1 MNIDQAHWFTFV
13 YVTAKLIHEFVSNSF
28 LIAIY
33 IFRILQMLI
42 NNEKTKKKKKPNRFV
57 SYCGAM
63 EFKPKKCF
71 CKNEVP
77 SEWRWNLIV
86 ILHSHS

>member
-33 IFRILQMLI
+33 IFRILQMPI
-42 NNEKTKKKKKPNRFV
+42 NNEKTKKKRSRTDSFRTV
-57 SYCGAM
+57 
-63 EFKPKKCF
+63 
-71 CKNEVP
+71 VQ
-77 SEWRWNLIV
+77 WNLNRKNVFAKMKCRANGGGI
-86 ILHSHS
+86 